1 MRSAIAVVAVL
12 TLGSAAASAQEFE
25 FGAKAGPSFGML
37 AFEPDEGGDYDR
49 RAAADG
55 GGFVVLPLA
64 PRLAVQ
70 LEGLF
75 TSKGAKLYDPEEDA
89 TGAIL
94 LQYFDLPVLLRVE
107 GPRSL
112 HFFGGPFA
120 GIRLSAKRSVSSFVG
135 SSRSGVKGDMSSEVE
150 RFEAGFLAGAGI
162 NLGRYVVIDGRYIR
176 GLTALNTDRSDGL
189 RVRNRGI
196 SLMAGVRF

>member
-1 MRSAIAVVAVL
+1 MRVAVAVVAIL
-12 TLGSAAASAQEFE
+12 ALGSVAASAQKLE

-37 AFEPDEGGDYDR
+37 AFEPDESDDYDR

-55 GGFVVLPLA
+55 GGFVVLPFA
-64 PRLAVQ
+64 PRLALQ

-75 TSKGAKLYDPEEDA
+75 TSKGAKLYDPGQDA

-94 LQYFDLPVLLRVE
+94 LQYFDLPVLVRLQ

-120 GIRLSAKRSVSSFVG
+120 GIRLSAKRSVSSL
-135 SSRSGVKGDMSSEVE
+135 RSGVKGDMSDEVE
-150 RFEAGFLAGAGI
+150 RVEAGLLAGAGV
-162 NLGRYVVIDGRYIR
+162 NLGRYVVIDGRYVR
-176 GLTALNTDRSDGL
+176 GLTALNTDRSGGL

-196 SLMAGVRF
+196 SFMAGVRF